1 MQNILKL
8 SIHLVFLLLI
18 KKKRYTLGWI
28 GLLQPYG
35 QFFPLDI
42 FDKLASWKRVPPFF
56 YLYFFFEG
64 RSLWDLIFER
74 KLFISGGGF
83 QGKDFCAYSLYI
95 YNHQI
100 IDSRTK
106 YFHNDTCDIFVLTM
120 GKRLSFTFFIIKVNK
135 IFKIIIIGNSIRWE
149 AKWKT
154 STFVQ
159 EMKVLASYI
168 CIILWG
174 PMNKYILQW
183 KCGFGAWEETIMF
196 SCNTSTKDHWLL
208 LENHQNVNWISYSYI
223 YITKRK
229 WMK

>member
-1 MQNILKL
+1 
-8 SIHLVFLLLI
+8 
-18 KKKRYTLGWI
+18 
-28 GLLQPYG
+28 
-35 QFFPLDI
+35 
-42 FDKLASWKRVPPFF
+42 
-56 YLYFFFEG
+56 
-64 RSLWDLIFER
+64 
-74 KLFISGGGF
+74 
-83 QGKDFCAYSLYI
+83 
-95 YNHQI
+95 
-100 IDSRTK
+100 
-106 YFHNDTCDIFVLTM
+106 M

-135 IFKIIIIGNSIRWE
+135 IFKIIIIIIIIGNSIRWE

-159 EMKVLASYI
+159 EMLASYI

-229 WMK
+229 CEWNNNAFVPFTQTVGWKEFWKRVGDIAGLDTEFCAFFVHYPA